1 MSRPRDVQTLQREIT
16 LLTSTLLE
24 KLRDNARRRRRED
37 NIPVSPNVAPDDR
50 SRKGPDNRPKKTLP
64 AKEIKSFLDM
74 AEKSLKQSAS
84 GEKPLIDA
92 GLGLVD
98 EDGNKMT
105 VVKDPL
111 EVRQSGV
118 EGPKNGDKAIVAM
131 VEPNSVRKQVP
142 LTLGNIKEKGIKP
155 Q

>member
-1 MSRPRDVQTLQREIT
+1 MSRPRDVQTLQREIA
-16 LLTSTLLE
+16 LLSSTLLE
-24 KLRDNARRRRRED
+24 KLRDNAQRQRRED
-37 NIPVSPNVAPDDR
+37 DVPVSPLARNQPP
-50 SRKGPDNRPKKTLP
+50 RKGPDNRPKATVP
-64 AKEIKSFLDM
+64 AKEIKDFYDM
-74 AEKSLKQSAS
+74 AEKSLKQADK
-84 GEKPLIDA
+84 GEQPVIDA

-105 VVKDPL
+105 VVQDPL

-118 EGPKNGDKAIVAM
+118 KSPEKGDKAIVAM
-131 VEPNSVRKQVP
+131 VEPNSAKKQVP